1 MSEISETS
9 RTMSKIPI
17 PARLVAFDVAL
28 KDFYLELEKAVI
40 QKAKSK
46 GYYVE
51 GEDSGRNLFDFIGK
65 YAEGHSIGEIIYKA
79 IRWTRKRDPE
89 DLVKIAAWAF
99 LTWDYNRRNGT
110 FHIAENPLNKAIMGW
125 ENEIEKLREV
135 NETAIPGPTN
145 EAHSGSITCLQC
157 GYVRSAHKYDAL
169 MNRYNCPVRG
179 SDQTPWYFTTKE
191 DINNRTEDKK

>member
-110 FHIAENPLNKAIMGW
+110 FHIAENPV
-125 ENEIEKLREV
+125 IESHTQV
-135 NETAIPGPTN
+135 PIPTDTSD
-145 EAHSGSITCLQC
+145 AHALSTVCIQC
-157 GYVRSAHKYDAL
+157 NYVKSAHKYDAL